1 MLPMFLAGAYSVA
14 LFSALFIPFMTF
26 HMSGLE
32 YTDAKEEK
40 VALLAMCFLGAG
52 EIIGSII
59 FGRI

>member
-14 LFSALFIPFMTF
+14 LFSAMFIPFMTF

-32 YTDAKEEK
+32 YTDPKEEK

-52 EIIGSII
+52 EIIGSVI